1 MSEKEKEI
9 FVYDSF
15 QFSEPV
21 LMGVLYID
29 SQRGNESCSF
39 EYAHSWLRQAFLD
52 ILIDPELFYY
62 EGRQFPSGKK
72 MFGVFADASPDRWGR
87 VLMNKR
93 ERIAADRENRK
104 PKKLHNSDYL
114 LGVYDETRMG
124 GIRFKA
130 DPEGAFLSNDSDS
143 AVPSWASLRT
153 LEEAGQLWIAKFP
166 SQNDE
171 NDTGAWEKVVHDL
184 AYMCGLRVPEA
195 KMERFSRLGSTF
207 LVKRFDREG
216 NRRIHFASAM
226 TLLNKT
232 DGASAEDGISYLDLA
247 DFIRASGA
255 EPEADLAELWRR
267 IVFNMAVTNSD
278 DHLRNHAFL
287 FTSTGWRLS
296 PLYDV
301 NPVPYGDELSLN
313 VDESD
318 NRISLDLAY
327 SVAERF
333 GFSLKDAKKEA
344 ESILQ
349 TVRGSW
355 RRIAVQCRLTHGQ
368 MEEMAPAFRLCD
380 LC

>member
-143 AVPSWASLRT
+143 AVPPWASLRT
-153 LEEAGQLWIAKFP
+153 LEEA
-166 SQNDE
+166 S
-171 NDTGAWEKVVHDL
+171 
-184 AYMCGLRVPEA
+184 R
-195 KMERFSRLGSTF
+195 RF
-207 LVKRFDREG
+207 EE
-216 NRRIHFASAM
+216 
-226 TLLNKT
+226 
-232 DGASAEDGISYLDLA
+232 DGAACQ
-247 DFIRASGA
+247 
-255 EPEADLAELWRR
+255 
-267 IVFNMAVTNSD
+267 
-278 DHLRNHAFL
+278 RN
-287 FTSTGWRLS
+287 G
-296 PLYDV
+296 
-301 NPVPYGDELSLN
+301 
-313 VDESD
+313 
-318 NRISLDLAY
+318 
-327 SVAERF
+327 
-333 GFSLKDAKKEA
+333 
-344 ESILQ
+344 
-349 TVRGSW
+349 
-355 RRIAVQCRLTHGQ
+355 
-368 MEEMAPAFRLCD
+368 
-380 LC
+380 